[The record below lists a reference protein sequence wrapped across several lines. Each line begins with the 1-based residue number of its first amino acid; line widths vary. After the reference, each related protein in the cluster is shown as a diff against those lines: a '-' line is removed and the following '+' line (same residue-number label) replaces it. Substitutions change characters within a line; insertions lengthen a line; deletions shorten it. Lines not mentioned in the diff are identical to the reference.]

1 MLFTMLIIYR
11 WKLKKLGILSL
22 QIYRYTI
29 LNYDNLFIIKI
40 LDLTADFVLF
50 KNIRPLSDFQND
62 SIYGR

>member
-29 LNYDNLFIIKI
+29 LYYNNLFIIKI

-50 KNIRPLSDFQND
+50 KNIRPPLRFSK
-62 SIYGR
+62 